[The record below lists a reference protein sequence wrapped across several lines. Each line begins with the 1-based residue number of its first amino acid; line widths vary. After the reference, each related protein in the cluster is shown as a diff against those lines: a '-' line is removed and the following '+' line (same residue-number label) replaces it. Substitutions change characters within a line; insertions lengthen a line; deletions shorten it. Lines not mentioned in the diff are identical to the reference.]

1 MEKVVA
7 GLRGARRGAAGALR
21 LPGGT
26 VSLVGAGPGDPGL
39 LTLKGAQRLW
49 EADVVYHD
57 ALVAPA
63 VLDYCGPHTQRVAV
77 GKRRGRV
84 TVPQAGIEAALVRD
98 ARAGLAVV
106 RLKGGDPFVF
116 GRGSEEILTLLGHGI
131 PFEVIPGISSGTAVP
146 ALAGIPLTHRGISG
160 SAAFVT
166 AHDLGANPEGMAV
179 RERLSHLARGAE
191 TLVVFMAGAELERVS
206 ATLRGAGLPPDTPA
220 ALVENGTLP
229 RERFVITTLED
240 IGKAGQGRGD
250 GPVLLVIGKT
260 VLLSTRLRA
269 GRESRR
275 GATLPARE
283 IPITSWPEIAS
294 RLQRSVE

>member
-1 MEKVVA
+1 ME
-7 GLRGARRGAAGALR
+7 R

-39 LTLKGAQRLW
+39 LTLKGAQRLR

-57 ALVAPA
+57 ALVSPA
-63 VLDYCGPHTQRVAV
+63 ILDFCGPHTQRVAV

-84 TVPQAGIEAALVRD
+84 TLPQAEIEAALVRD

-116 GRGSEEILTLLGHGI
+116 GRGSEEILTLLDHGI

-166 AHDLGANPEGMAV
+166 AHDLGQGVDGEAV
-179 RERLSHLARGAE
+179 RERLGHLARGAE
-191 TLVVFMAGAELERVS
+191 TLIIFMAGAELERVS
-206 ATLRGAGLPPDTPA
+206 TTLKAAGLPPDTPA
-220 ALVENGTLP
+220 ALIENGTLP
-229 RERFVITTLED
+229 QERFVVTTLQD
-240 IGKAGQGRGD
+240 LGKAGQGRGA
-250 GPVLLVIGKT
+250 GPLLLVIGKT
-260 VLLSTRLRA
+260 VMLSTRLRA
-269 GRESRR
+269 GGEPRT
-275 GATLPARE
+275 GDALPVQE
-283 IPITSWPEIAS
+283 IPITSWPEIAP
-294 RLQRSVE
+294 RVQRRAE

>member
-1 MEKVVA
+1 MEKIVA
-7 GLRGARRGAAGALR
+7 GLRRVRRGASRAQR

-49 EADVVYHD
+49 EADVVYYD
-57 ALVAPA
+57 ALVSMAI
-63 VLDYCGPHTQRVAV
+63 LDFCGPHTQRVAV

-84 TVPQAGIEAALVRD
+84 TLPQAQIEASLVRD

-116 GRGSEEILTLLGHGI
+116 GRGSEEILTLLDHGI

-166 AHDLGANPEGMAV
+166 AHDLGPGIEGDAV
-179 RERLSHLARGAE
+179 RQRLGHLARGAE
-191 TLVVFMAGAELERVS
+191 TLVIFMAGAELERVS
-206 ATLRGAGLPPDTPA
+206 DTLRRAGISPGTPA
-220 ALVENGTLP
+220 ALIENGSLP
-229 RERFVITTLED
+229 SERFVITTLQD
-240 IGKAGQGRGD
+240 LGKAGQERGA

-260 VLLSTRLRA
+260 VLLSTRLR
-269 GRESRR
+269 GSESRR
-275 GATLPARE
+275 GAAHPVQE
-283 IPITSWPEIAS
+283 IPIPGWSEIAS
-294 RLQRSVE
+294 RVQRRAE

>member
-1 MEKVVA
+1 MEKIVA
-7 GLRGARRGAAGALR
+7 GLRRTRPRATGVRRQ
-21 LPGGT
+21 PGGT

-39 LTLKGAQRLW
+39 LTLKGVQRLW

-57 ALVAPA
+57 ALVSQEI
-63 VLDYCGPHTQRVAV
+63 LDFCGPNTQRVAV

-84 TVPQAGIEAALVRD
+84 RVPQAEIEAALVRD
-98 ARAGLAVV
+98 ARSGLAVV

-166 AHDLGANPEGMAV
+166 AHDLGPGAEGEAV
-179 RERLSHLARGAE
+179 RQRLGHLARGVE

-206 ATLRGAGLPPDTPA
+206 ATLTGAGLPPDTPA
-220 ALVENGTLP
+220 ALIENGTLP
-229 RERFVITTLED
+229 QERFVITTLQD
-240 IGKAGQGRGD
+240 LGKAGQGRGA

-260 VLLSTRLRA
+260 VLLSTRLRS
-269 GRESRR
+269 GS
-275 GATLPARE
+275 ATRPDIAQPVQE
-283 IPITSWPEIAS
+283 IPITSWPEVVA
-294 RLQRSVE
+294 RTQRRT

>member
-7 GLRGARRGAAGALR
+7 RLRRAHRGAWGPQR

-57 ALVAPA
+57 ALVSPA
-63 VLDYCGPHTQRVAV
+63 ILDFCGPHTQRVAV

-84 TVPQAGIEAALVRD
+84 TLPQAEIESAMVRD

-116 GRGSEEILTLLGHGI
+116 GRGSEEILTLLDHGI

-146 ALAGIPLTHRGISG
+146 ALVGIPLTHRGISG

-166 AHDLGANPEGMAV
+166 AHDLGPGVEGDAV
-179 RERLSHLARGAE
+179 RQRLSHLARGAE
-191 TLVVFMAGAELERVS
+191 TLVIFMAGAECERVS
-206 ATLRGAGLPPDTPA
+206 ATLRGAGIPPDTPV
-220 ALVENGTLP
+220 ALIENGTLP
-229 RERFVITTLED
+229 QERFVTTTLQD
-240 IGKAGQGRGD
+240 LAQAGQERGA

-260 VLLSTRLRA
+260 VLLSTRLR
-269 GRESRR
+269 GNESRR
-275 GATLPARE
+275 DAARPVQE
-283 IPITSWPEIAS
+283 IPIPGWPRIAG
-294 RLQRSVE
+294 RAPRRME

>member
-1 MEKVVA
+1 V
-7 GLRGARRGAAGALR
+7 RR

-57 ALVAPA
+57 ALISQDI
-63 VLDYCGPHTQRVAV
+63 LDFCGPHTQRVAV

-84 TVPQAGIEAALVRD
+84 TLPQAEIEASLVRD

-116 GRGSEEILTLLGHGI
+116 GRGSEEILTLLDHGI
-131 PFEVIPGISSGTAVP
+131 SFEVVPGISSGTAVP
-146 ALAGIPLTHRGISG
+146 ALAGVPLTHRGISG

-166 AHDLGANPEGMAV
+166 AHDLGPGVEGDAV
-179 RERLSHLARGAE
+179 RQRLSHLARGAE
-191 TLVVFMAGAELERVS
+191 TLVIFMAGAELERVS
-206 ATLRGAGLPPDTPA
+206 ATLRGAGIPADTPA
-220 ALVENGTLP
+220 ALIENGTLP
-229 RERFVITTLED
+229 SERFVITTLQD
-240 IGKAGQGRGD
+240 LARAGRERGA

-260 VLLSTRLRA
+260 VLLSTRLR
-269 GRESRR
+269 GGESRR
-275 GATLPARE
+275 GAAHQVQE
-283 IPITSWPEIAS
+283 IPIPGWTEVAS
-294 RLQRSVE
+294 RAPRRME

>member
-1 MEKVVA
+1 MEKIVA
-7 GLRGARRGAAGALR
+7 GLRRARRSASVRR

-57 ALVAPA
+57 ALISQAI
-63 VLDYCGPHTQRVAV
+63 LDFCGPHAERVSA

-84 TVPQAGIEAALVRD
+84 TLPKAEIEASLVCD

-116 GRGSEEILTLLGHGI
+116 GRGSEEILTLLDHGI
-131 PFEVIPGISSGTAVP
+131 PFEVVPGISSGTAVP

-166 AHDLGANPEGMAV
+166 AHDLGPGVEGDAV
-179 RERLSHLARGAE
+179 RRRLSHLARGAE
-191 TLVVFMAGAELERVS
+191 TIVIFMAGAELERVS
-206 ATLRGAGLPPDTPA
+206 ATLAGAGIPSDTPA
-220 ALVENGTLP
+220 ALIENGTLP
-229 RERFVITTLED
+229 SERFVITTLQD
-240 IGKAGQGRGD
+240 LARAGRERGA

-260 VLLSTRLRA
+260 VLLSTRLR
-269 GRESRR
+269 GSESRR
-275 GATLPARE
+275 GAAHQVRE
-283 IPITSWPEIAS
+283 IPIPGWPAIAA
-294 RLQRSVE
+294 RAPRRAE

>member
-1 MEKVVA
+1 MEKVAA
-7 GLRGARRGAAGALR
+7 GLKRARRSASGAPR
-21 LPGGT
+21 LAGGT

-57 ALVAPA
+57 ALVSPA
-63 VLDYCGPHTQRVAV
+63 ILDFCGPHTQRVAV
-77 GKRRGRV
+77 GKRRGQV
-84 TVPQAGIEAALVRD
+84 TLPQAEIEAALVRD

-116 GRGSEEILTLLGHGI
+116 GRGSEEILTLLSHGI

-166 AHDLGANPEGMAV
+166 AHDLGPGAEGDRV
-179 RERLSHLARGAE
+179 RQRLSHLARGAE

-206 ATLRGAGLPPDTPA
+206 STLRSAGIPPDTPA
-220 ALVENGTLP
+220 ALIENGTLP
-229 RERFVITTLED
+229 QERFVITTLQD
-240 IGKAGQGRGD
+240 LGKAGQERGN

-260 VLLSTRLRA
+260 VLLSLRLRP
-269 GRESRR
+269 RSQSRA
-275 GATLPARE
+275 GATRPVQE

-294 RLQRSVE
+294 RKSRRVE